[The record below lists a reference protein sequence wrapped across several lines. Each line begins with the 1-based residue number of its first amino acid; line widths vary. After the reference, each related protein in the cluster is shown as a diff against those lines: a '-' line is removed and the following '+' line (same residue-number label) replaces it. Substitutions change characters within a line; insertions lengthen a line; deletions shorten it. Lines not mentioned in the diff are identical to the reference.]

1 MFRFP
6 YVPLKSTILF
16 SVGGSRW
23 QRQQLGIECLGH
35 QHNERKTKEVSYS
48 TLVFYPGHAMLQI
61 MTQLLTNFCHGSHG
75 SLGYSIIQAKP
86 FHPLVYLFTHP
97 SFLLSSAI
105 DHLSFPH
112 SLYLSYIYVCVNIF
126 KEEKL
131 VGLNKF
137 DHSKCSFVLYL
148 WCQGILYEL
157 INRSL
162 VRCTLKDSKDILG
175 LQELL
180 MWTMHWE
187 SKS

>member
-1 MFRFP
+1 MEAMGLWATLQFRRS
-6 YVPLKSTILF
+6 LSIHL
-16 SVGGSRW
+16 S
-23 QRQQLGIECLGH
+23 I
-35 QHNERKTKEVSYS
+35 YS
-48 TLVFYPGHAMLQI
+48 PT
-61 MTQLLTNFCHGSHG
+61 
-75 SLGYSIIQAKP
+75 
-86 FHPLVYLFTHP
+86 P

-180 MWTMHWE
+180 M
-187 SKS
+187 